1 MVDEMD
7 SNSRSRTVT
16 ITKLEVQK
24 RNPRRVSV
32 FLDGSFTLGMDAQ
45 LALELGL
52 RKGRKLDRDELEGIT
67 RAEEKSRAKHYAL
80 DFLGYRIRS
89 TWEVRDR
96 LARRGHPGEIIEGVI
111 DELARTGL
119 LDDEDFA
126 RRWARDRMN
135 TKPLGERLLRQELR
149 LKHVPDEI
157 IERVVTATFRGLSLE
172 LLTADLLRA
181 REDRYR
187 RLDEKTAR
195 RRMADYLLRR
205 GFDRQ
210 AVREAVDRV
219 LQDWATSRSGRANN

>member
-1 MVDEMD
+1 MSAD
-7 SNSRSRTVT
+7 SRPHKVT

-32 FLDGSFTLGMDAQ
+32 FLDGSFALGMDAQ

-52 RKGRKLDRDELEGIT
+52 RKGRTLDRDELEGIA

-89 TWEVRDR
+89 IWEVRER
-96 LARRGHPGEIIEGVI
+96 LARRGHDGEIIEGVI
-111 DELARTGL
+111 DQLGQAGL

-126 RRWARDRMN
+126 RRWATDRMN
-135 TKPLGERLLRQELR
+135 TKPLGEHLLRRELR

-157 IERVVTATFRGLSLE
+157 IDRVVTATFRDLSPE
-172 LLTADLLRA
+172 LLAADLLRA
-181 REDRYR
+181 REGRYR

-205 GFDRQ
+205 GFDRPV
-210 AVREAVDRV
+210 VREAVEQVLGEWKAEESDRPN
-219 LQDWATSRSGRANN
+219 D